1 MPEKVILDPSHRR
14 LSNIFTDADLAR
26 VCAAADIVW
35 AKDEPMP
42 EVEVAKV
49 RDDVVA
55 IITGGWRYGD
65 VARFPNLR
73 AVLEVSGGFP
83 SPTLLD
89 YRTCFSRSIRVL
101 SCAPAFGPM
110 VAGWRVRSNRCSS
123 PLTARSKS
131 TTPG

>member
-55 IITGGWRYGD
+55 IIRVVGATATWP
-65 VARFPNLR
+65 AFP
-73 AVLEVSGGFP
+73 
-83 SPTLLD
+83 
-89 YRTCFSRSIRVL
+89 I
-101 SCAPAFGPM
+101 CAPC
-110 VAGWRVRSNRCSS
+110 WR
-123 PLTARSKS
+123 
-131 TTPG
+131 